1 MNVATIGFILLAI
14 LELGSPATIPTKD
27 DPFAINVT
35 MNGFQTT
42 KVRRSDLSFLFRAD

>member
-14 LELGSPATIPTKD
+14 LELGSTATIPTKD

-35 MNGFQTT
+35 MKDFQTT
-42 KVRRSDLSFLFRAD
+42 KVRLRDLSILFHTD